1 MTDKQQTNEDILKNE
16 EFKQSTLGVHI
27 SKNGISFCL
36 HPAHQD
42 VSISYPKNYS
52 GSFSKT
58 EIFDRL
64 KEFDD
69 MLHQIVPNIQI
80 LATTFSFPGPI
91 DNNVVEIPNW
101 WSTGDNHFS
110 RSDFSGLRFAQKQ
123 VNFINEIQALGHGLI
138 STDEFYG
145 LEDDFAPLW
154 KPPAMDVMP
163 TLYPLYF
170 SSEAAAVLQIA
181 FGLGAAF
188 IVPIDSSDSY
198 RVIASEWGHSLVQIC
213 GPEEA
218 GYDDEIALMRFISEK
233 KGAAVEWEDIC
244 SARGLRNCYEF
255 EARDSQTAQSSQTSP
270 NSPQPSS
277 AGAPGAGASTTADG
291 GKTVDPILEIEK
303 DPSDPIAA
311 KALTTHFKFLMRFA
325 RMCAISFTCKSVFIT
340 YSVFNSGT
348 QCLQR
353 HIAMCRD
360 EFMHFTKSEW
370 VSNVSVFVQTS
381 NRNISAMGVMY
392 HAFLGLARSE
402 SDESIPMD
410 GVE

>member
-1 MTDKQQTNEDILKNE
+1 MVDREKSSQDILQNE

-42 VSISYPKNYS
+42 VSFSYIQTEK
-52 GSFSKT
+52 GALSKDT
-58 EIFDRL
+58 IIMRL
-64 KEFDD
+64 KDFDE
-69 MLHQIVPNIQI
+69 MLHTYLPNIQI

-91 DNNVVEIPNW
+91 DNDVVEIPNW
-101 WSTGDNHFS
+101 WATGDNHFS
-110 RSDFSGLRFAQKQ
+110 RGDFANLRFCKGQ
-123 VNFINEIQALGHGLI
+123 VSFINEIQSLGHGLI

-170 SSEAAAVLQIA
+170 SSEAAAVLQVA

-198 RVIASEWGHSLVQIC
+198 RVIASEWGHSLVQLC
-213 GPEEA
+213 GPDEPSYEE
-218 GYDDEIALMRFISEK
+218 ELALMRFIASR

-244 SARGLRNCYEF
+244 SSRGLTNCYDF
-255 EARDSQTAQSSQTSP
+255 EAKNAQSV
-270 NSPQPSS
+270 NE
-277 AGAPGAGASTTADG
+277 PGKQVNA
-291 GKTVDPILEIEK
+291 IEEIEK
-303 DPSDPIAA
+303 DPTDPIAA

-325 RMCAISFTCKSVFIT
+325 RMCAISFTCKSVFMK
-340 YSVFNSGT
+340 YSVFKDGT
-348 QCLQR
+348 VLLQR

-370 VSNVSVFVQTS
+370 VSGVSVFVQTS
-381 NRNISAMGVMY
+381 DRNISALGVMY

-410 GVE
+410 GAE

>member
-1 MTDKQQTNEDILKNE
+1 MSEAENKKISSEVSKESLEILQNE

-27 SKNGISFCL
+27 SKNDLSFCL

-42 VSISYPKNYS
+42 VSISHIQEKK
-52 GSFSKT
+52 GSFSKET
-58 EIFDRL
+58 ILSLL

-69 MLHQIVPNIQI
+69 VLRKYFPDIQI

-91 DNNVVEIPNW
+91 ENDSVTIPNW
-101 WSTGDNHFS
+101 WSTGDNHFTKA
-110 RSDFSGLRFAQKQ
+110 DFKSLSFCQKQ

-181 FGLGAAF
+181 NGLGAAF

-218 GYDDEIALMRFISEK
+218 GYEDEIQLMRFISEK

-244 SARGLRNCYEF
+244 SARGLQYCYDF
-255 EARDSQTAQSSQTSP
+255 ESKDQAQT
-270 NSPQPSS
+270 
-277 AGAPGAGASTTADG
+277 DG
-291 GKTVDPILEIEK
+291 GKLVSPISEIEK

-311 KALTTHFKFLMRFA
+311 KALITHFKFLMRFA
-325 RMCAISFTCKSVFIT
+325 RMCGISFTCKSVFIT
-340 YSVFNSGT
+340 YSVFKDGT
-348 QCLQR
+348 ACLQR

-381 NRNISAMGVMY
+381 PRNISAMGVMY

-402 SDESIPMD
+402 SDERIPMD